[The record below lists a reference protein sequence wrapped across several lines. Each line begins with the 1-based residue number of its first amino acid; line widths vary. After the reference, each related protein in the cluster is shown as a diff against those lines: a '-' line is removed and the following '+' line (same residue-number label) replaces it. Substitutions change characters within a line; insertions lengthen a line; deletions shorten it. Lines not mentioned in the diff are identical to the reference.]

1 MTLLDVRNLTVDL
14 PTAAGWI
21 RPVNDVSFRLAPAE
35 SLGLVGESGSGK
47 TMLALALMGLLPPGA
62 RVAGAAVLQR
72 TGPSEGPSE
81 SDLAQLTSESDLAQ
95 IDEKA
100 WRAVRGREVAMVFQ
114 EPMTSLNPVMRIGAQ
129 IAEAIRAHEPALSRD
144 QARHRVLEALRH
156 ASVPEPEARAEQ
168 FPHQLSGGLRQ
179 RAMIAMALAA
189 GPNLLIADEPTTA
202 LDVTVQKQILD
213 LLDRLRRELQL
224 GLLFITHDLGVVAQ
238 VADRVAVMYAGRIVE
253 EGPAAEVLRAPRHP
267 YTQGLLAASPSL
279 QKRKLT
285 PIPGTVP
292 QLTALPPGCAFE
304 PRCAVRRKDC
314 TAAVPELR
322 PASPNH
328 AARCVLV

>member
-1 MTLLDVRNLTVDL
+1 MTLLDVRNLTVEL
-14 PTAAGWI
+14 PTSAGWI
-21 RPVNDVSFRLAPAE
+21 RPVNDISLQLAPAE

-62 RVAGAAVLQR
+62 RVSGSAVL
-72 TGPSEGPSE
+72 THGE
-81 SDLAQLTSESDLAQ
+81 SNARNLAQMKER
-95 IDEKA
+95 E
-100 WRAVRGREVAMVFQ
+100 WRSVRGREIAMIFQ

-129 IAEAIRAHEPALSRD
+129 IEEAVSTHEPTLSKSQLRS
-144 QARHRVLEALRH
+144 RVLEALRQ
-156 ASVPEPEARAEQ
+156 ASVPEPETRAEQ

-179 RAMIAMALAA
+179 RAMIAMAIAA
-189 GPNLLIADEPTTA
+189 HPNLLIADEPTTA
-202 LDVTVQKQILD
+202 LDVTVQRQILE
-213 LLDRLRRELQL
+213 LLDRLRRELKL

-238 VADRVAVMYAGRIVE
+238 VADRLAVMYAGRVVE
-253 EGPAAEVLRAPRHP
+253 TGAVAEVLRAPRHP

-279 QKRKLT
+279 EKRKLT

-304 PRCAVRRKDC
+304 PRCGLRREDC
-314 TAAVPELR
+314 RVAVPELR
-322 PASPNH
+322 DATDGH